1 MKSLVHLR
9 AINHFHLSRFAAF
22 QPLPSLPS
30 SAKPAFTNVTEMQR
44 GDGES
49 NSKGKTTCRPFVH
62 VVLFRSYTSLFWIS
76 TFPTSTAKDFCRV
89 TFALEATNED
99 ELTLREDDIISI
111 ISKVKC
117 CSVSQCARIRMT
129 LGSYHFNQC
138 HLCVLSR
145 SKSQNGQ
152 TTIGEL

>member
-62 VVLFRSYTSLFWIS
+62 VVLFRPYTSSSESPHSL
-76 TFPTSTAKDFCRV
+76 TSKAKDFCRV

-138 HLCVLSR
+138 HLCVFSR